1 MKINQMNSTL
11 HWFSWLKSN
20 DKAII
25 DILEKQSSNLIK
37 ATGAL
42 VELIAAYDN
51 INERMSAIKDLEHSG
66 DKIAHNI
73 FDILDKTFVTPFD
86 REDISKLTGA
96 IDEVLDY
103 ADGTADRFVLYKIHK
118 PTPKMLEMA
127 NVLHSASKE
136 IHFVVVML
144 KKFKNAQDLIEHSA
158 QITGFEHEGD
168 KLYRTAIA
176 DLFEN
181 EQDAINI
188 IKQKEIYETLEGAI
202 DRTADVSDIIEDIA
216 LKYG

>member
-1 MKINQMNSTL
+1 MNSTA

-20 DKAII
+20 DEAII
-25 DILEKQSSNLIK
+25 DILEGQTSNLVD

-42 VELIAAYDN
+42 VELIAKYDN
-51 INERMSAIKDLEHSG
+51 VSERKSTIKDFEHSG
-66 DKIAHNI
+66 DKIAHSV

-103 ADGTADRFVLYKIHK
+103 ADGTADRFVLYKIQK
-118 PTPKMLEMA
+118 PAPKMLEMA
-127 NVLHSASKE
+127 KVLHLASQE
-136 IHFVVVML
+136 INIIVTML
-144 KKFKNAQDLIEHSA
+144 RKFKNAQTLIEHTARISSL
-158 QITGFEHEGD
+158 EHEGD

-176 DLFEN
+176 DLFEF
-181 EQDAINI
+181 ERDAINI

-202 DRTADVSDIIEDIA
+202 DRTADVSDIVEDIA

>member
-1 MKINQMNSTL
+1 MNSTT

-25 DILEKQSSNLIK
+25 DILEMQSSNLIR

-51 INERMSAIKDLEHSG
+51 VNERTSAIKDLEHSG
-66 DKIAHNI
+66 DGIAHNI
-73 FDILDKTFVTPFD
+73 FDILDRTFVTPFD
-86 REDISKLTGA
+86 REDISKLAGA
-96 IDEVLDY
+96 IDDVLDY
-103 ADGTADRFVLYKIHK
+103 ADGTADRFVLYKIQK
-118 PTPKMLEMA
+118 PAPKMLEMA
-127 NVLHSASKE
+127 QVLHFASQE
-136 IHFVVVML
+136 IHFVVTML
-144 KKFKNAQDLIEHSA
+144 RKFKNAQDLIEHSA
-158 QITGFEHEGD
+158 RISGSEHEGD
-168 KLYRTAIA
+168 KIYRTAIA
-176 DLFEN
+176 DLFEK
-181 EQDAINI
+181 EHDAINI

>member
-1 MKINQMNSTL
+1 MNSTA

-25 DILEKQSSNLIK
+25 NMLETQSSNLIR

-51 INERMSAIKDLEHSG
+51 VNERNSVIKDFEHSG

-103 ADGTADRFVLYKIHK
+103 ADGTADRFVLYKIQK
-118 PTPKMLEMA
+118 PAPKMLDMA
-127 NVLHSASKE
+127 NVLHLASQE
-136 IHFVVVML
+136 IHHVVTML
-144 KKFKNAQDLIEHSA
+144 KKFKIAQNLIEHSA
-158 QITGFEHEGD
+158 RISSFEHDGD

-181 EQDAINI
+181 EHDAINI

>member
-1 MKINQMNSTL
+1 MNSTA

-25 DILEKQSSNLIK
+25 DILEMQSSNLIR

-42 VELIAAYDN
+42 VQLIAAYDN
-51 INERMSAIKDLEHSG
+51 VNERTSAIKDLEHSG
-66 DKIAHNI
+66 DEIAHNL

-103 ADGTADRFVLYKIHK
+103 ADGTADRFVLYKIQK
-118 PTPKMLEMA
+118 PAPKMLEMA
-127 NVLHSASKE
+127 QVLHFASQE
-136 IHFVVVML
+136 IHFVITML
-144 KKFKNAQDLIEHSA
+144 RKFKNAQDLIEHSA
-158 QITGFEHEGD
+158 RISGFEHEGD

-176 DLFEN
+176 DLFEK
-181 EQDAINI
+181 EHDAINI
-188 IKQKEIYETLEGAI
+188 IKQKEIYETLEGAV

>member
-1 MKINQMNSTL
+1 MNSTT

-25 DILEKQSSNLIK
+25 DILEMQSSNLIR

-51 INERMSAIKDLEHSG
+51 VNERTSAIKDLEHSG
-66 DKIAHNI
+66 DEIAHNI
-73 FDILDKTFVTPFD
+73 FDILDRTFVTPFD
-86 REDISKLTGA
+86 REDISKLAGA
-96 IDEVLDY
+96 IDDVLDY
-103 ADGTADRFVLYKIHK
+103 ADGTADRFVLYKIQK
-118 PTPKMLEMA
+118 PAPKMLEMA
-127 NVLHSASKE
+127 QVLHFASQE
-136 IHFVVVML
+136 IYFVVTML
-144 KKFKNAQDLIEHSA
+144 SKFKNAQDLIEHAARIS
-158 QITGFEHEGD
+158 GFEHEGD
-168 KLYRTAIA
+168 KIYRTAIA
-176 DLFEN
+176 DLFEK
-181 EQDAINI
+181 EHDAINI

>member
-1 MKINQMNSTL
+1 MNSTA

-25 DILEKQSSNLIK
+25 DIIEKQTSNLVS
-37 ATGAL
+37 ATGSL
-42 VELIAAYDN
+42 VELIAIYN
-51 INERMSAIKDLEHSG
+51 NVNERQSAIKDLEHNG
-66 DKIAHNI
+66 DKIAHSI

-86 REDISKLTGA
+86 REDISKLTSA
-96 IDEVLDY
+96 IDEILDY
-103 ADGTADRFVLYKIHK
+103 ADGTADRFVLYKILK
-118 PTPKMLEMA
+118 PAPKMLEMA
-127 NVLHSASKE
+127 KILHLAAQE
-136 IHFVVVML
+136 IDTIVTML
-144 KKFKNAQDLIEHSA
+144 RKFKNAQRLIEHSA
-158 QITGFEHEGD
+158 RISCIEHEGD

-181 EQDAINI
+181 EHDAINI

-202 DRTADVSDIIEDIA
+202 DRTADVSDIVEDIA

>member
-1 MKINQMNSTL
+1 MNSTA

-25 DILEKQSSNLIK
+25 DILEGQTSNLVS

-42 VELIAAYDN
+42 VELIATYDN
-51 INERMSAIKDLEHSG
+51 VNQRNSAIKDLEHTG
-66 DKIAHNI
+66 DNIAHSI

-96 IDEVLDY
+96 VDEVLDY
-103 ADGTADRFVLYKIHK
+103 ANGTADRFVLYKIRK
-118 PTPKMLEMA
+118 PAPKMLEMA
-127 NVLHSASKE
+127 KILHLASQE
-136 IHFVVVML
+136 INIIVTML
-144 KKFKNAQDLIEHSA
+144 RKFKNAQTLIEHSA
-158 QITGFEHEGD
+158 RISCLEHEGD
-168 KLYRTAIA
+168 KLYRAAIA
-176 DLFEN
+176 DLFEY
-181 EQDAINI
+181 EHDAINI

-202 DRTADVSDIIEDIA
+202 DRTADVSDIVEDIA

>member
-1 MKINQMNSTL
+1 MNSTA

-25 DILEKQSSNLIK
+25 DILEKQTSNLVS

-42 VELIAAYDN
+42 VELIATYDN
-51 INERMSAIKDLEHSG
+51 VSERKAAIKDFEHSG
-66 DKIAHNI
+66 DKIAHSI

-96 IDEVLDY
+96 VDEVLDY
-103 ADGTADRFVLYKIHK
+103 ADGTADRFVLYKIQK
-118 PTPKMLEMA
+118 PAPKMLEMA
-127 NVLHSASKE
+127 RVLHLASQE
-136 IHFVVVML
+136 INTIVIML
-144 KKFKNAQDLIEHSA
+144 RKFKNAQTLIEHSA
-158 QITGFEHEGD
+158 RISCLEHEGD

-181 EQDAINI
+181 EHDAINI

-202 DRTADVSDIIEDIA
+202 DRTADVSDIVEDIA

>member
-1 MKINQMNSTL
+1 MNSTT

-25 DILEKQSSNLIK
+25 DILEGQTFNLIS
-37 ATGAL
+37 ATEAL
-42 VELIAAYDN
+42 VELIATYDN
-51 INERMSAIKDLEHSG
+51 VEKRKSAIRDFEHSG
-66 DKIAHNI
+66 DKVAHSI

-86 REDISKLTGA
+86 REDISKLTSA

-103 ADGTADRFVLYKIHK
+103 ADGTADRFVLYKIQK
-118 PTPKMLEMA
+118 PAPKMLEMA
-127 NVLHSASKE
+127 KILHLASQE
-136 IHFVVVML
+136 IHTIVTML
-144 KKFKNAQDLIEHSA
+144 RKFKNAQTLIEHSA
-158 QITGFEHEGD
+158 RISCLEHEGD

-176 DLFEN
+176 DLFEY
-181 EQDAINI
+181 ERDAINI

-202 DRTADVSDIIEDIA
+202 DRTADVSDIAEDIA

>member
-1 MKINQMNSTL
+1 MNSTA

-20 DKAII
+20 DRAII
-25 DILEKQSSNLIK
+25 DMLEEQSLNLAK
-37 ATGAL
+37 ATEYL
-42 VELIAAYDN
+42 VELITDYN
-51 INERMSAIKDLEHSG
+51 NVNERKSIIRDLEHKG
-66 DKIAHNI
+66 DKIAHDI

-86 REDISKLTGA
+86 REDLSRLTGA

-103 ADGTADRFVLYKIHK
+103 ADGTADRFALYKIQK
-118 PTPKMLEMA
+118 PSPKMLEMA
-127 NVLHSASKE
+127 KVLQSASQE
-136 IHFVVVML
+136 IHLLVTKL
-144 KKFKNAQDLIEHSA
+144 RKFKGAQDLIERSTHIS
-158 QITGFEHEGD
+158 GLEHEGD

-181 EQDAINI
+181 ERDAINI

>member
-1 MKINQMNSTL
+1 MNSTA

-25 DILEKQSSNLIK
+25 DILEKQTSNLVD

-42 VELIAAYDN
+42 VELITKYDN
-51 INERMSAIKDLEHSG
+51 VSERKSTIKDFEHSG
-66 DKIAHNI
+66 DKIAHSI

-103 ADGTADRFVLYKIHK
+103 ADGTADRFVLYKIQK
-118 PTPKMLEMA
+118 PAPKMLEMA
-127 NVLHSASKE
+127 KVLHLASQE
-136 IHFVVVML
+136 INIIITML
-144 KKFKNAQDLIEHSA
+144 RKFKNAQTLIEHFTRISCL
-158 QITGFEHEGD
+158 EHEGD

-176 DLFEN
+176 DLFEF
-181 EQDAINI
+181 EGDAINI

-202 DRTADVSDIIEDIA
+202 DRTSDVSAIVEDIV